1 LEIAVTRVSSKGQV
15 VIPAEI
21 KKYMGIKEG
30 EKLLIISIA
39 DTLILKRVSGKTFQE
54 TVERVWKKVRE
65 LGLTEGEIDALIQE
79 AKVQSSS

>member
-1 LEIAVTRVSSKGQV
+1 MEIATTKVSSKGQV

-21 KKYMGIKEG
+21 KKSMGIKEG
-30 EKLLIISIA
+30 EKLLIISIG
-39 DTLILKRVSGKTFQE
+39 DTLILKRVGSKTFQE
-54 TVERVWKKVRE
+54 TVGPVWKKVRE

>member
-1 LEIAVTRVSSKGQV
+1 LEIAVTKVSSKGQV

-30 EKLLIISIA
+30 EKLLIISIG
-39 DTLILKRVSGKTFQE
+39 DTLILKRVGGKTFQE
-54 TVERVWKKVRE
+54 TVEPVWKKVRE
-65 LGLTEGEIDALIQE
+65 LGLAEGEIDALIQE